1 MIKLSKIKF
10 FIISLLII
18 MVNINQSV
26 SLNRSENDKLT
37 DSRLLKLALE
47 WFQKNKNELVSINNQ
62 FLKLKLKLVL
72 DMFRR
77 KIDKNTFIII
87 YKMVLNE
94 KNKIVSEH
102 LKRNKKILY
111 LMRIG
116 K

>member
-1 MIKLSKIKF
+1 MIKLSKIKLI
-10 FIISLLII
+10 IISLLIM

-37 DSRLLKLALE
+37 DSGLLKLALE

-72 DMFRR
+72 DLFRR
-77 KIDKNTFIII
+77 KIDKNTFNII

>member
-1 MIKLSKIKF
+1 MIKISKIKLF
-10 FIISLLII
+10 ISLLII
-18 MVNINQSV
+18 IVNINQSV
-26 SLNRSENDKLT
+26 SLNHSENKIFT
-37 DSRLLKLALE
+37 DSKLSKLALE

-72 DMFRR
+72 DMFKR
-77 KIDKNTFIII
+77 KIDKNTFNII
-87 YKMVLNE
+87 YKMILNE